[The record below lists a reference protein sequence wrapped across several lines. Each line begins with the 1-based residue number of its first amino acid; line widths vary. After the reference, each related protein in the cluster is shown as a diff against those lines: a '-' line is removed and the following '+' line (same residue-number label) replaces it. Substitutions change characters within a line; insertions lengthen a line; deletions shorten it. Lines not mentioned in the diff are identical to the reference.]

1 MFVRS
6 KRSSLIRRGVN
17 LQAKKVYAISRNVE
31 VKFYCFAGVEQ
42 EFIVS
47 VKLRKLFFP
56 KYFTSKFVQF
66 CSLW

>member
-1 MFVRS
+1 MFVRV

-42 EFIVS
+42 EFVVS
-47 VKLRKLFFP
+47 VKLRKLFFRNILLQN
-56 KYFTSKFVQF
+56 FVHF
-66 CSLW
+66 GDG